1 MGFSLSTLVKQKT
14 WEGGKSQSIFRKLTG
29 RVEGRGRGRDE
40 TGHDSH
46 PEPLGVVTPTHGS
59 LSWVLS
65 PPSLPPLRQRL
76 LAVSGVCVCVCT
88 SDSTKTE

>member
-40 TGHDSH
+40 TGRRGIEVEMVEMD
-46 PEPLGVVTPTHGS
+46 V
-59 LSWVLS
+59 
-65 PPSLPPLRQRL
+65 R
-76 LAVSGVCVCVCT
+76 
-88 SDSTKTE
+88 